1 MKTTVELAFGREIKQ
16 AREALRKSQET
27 LAFEAGIHR
36 TYVSL
41 IERGQKS
48 PTLAVIVR
56 LARALNVQPSE
67 LIRRVEATFEQV
79 NGSR

>member
-1 MKTTVELAFGREIKQ
+1 MRMTMELALGREIKK
-16 AREALRKSQET
+16 AREVLQKSQEA

-41 IERGQKS
+41 IERGKKS

-56 LARALNVQPSE
+56 LAKALGIKPSE
-67 LIRRVEATFEQV
+67 LLRRVEVEFERV
-79 NGSR
+79 NS

>member
-1 MKTTVELAFGREIKQ
+1 MKMTVELAFGREVKQ
-16 AREALRKSQET
+16 ARDAIRKSQET

-36 TYVSL
+36 TYVSQL
-41 IERGQKS
+41 ERGQKS

-67 LIRRVEATFEQV
+67 LIRRVEAILEQG
-79 NGSR
+79 NSPL

>member
-1 MKTTVELAFGREIKQ
+1 MELALGREIKK
-16 AREALRKSQET
+16 AREVLQKSQEA

-41 IERGQKS
+41 IERGKKS

-56 LARALNVQPSE
+56 LAKALGIKPSE
-67 LIRRVEATFEQV
+67 LLRRVEVEFERV
-79 NGSR
+79 SS

>member
-1 MKTTVELAFGREIKQ
+1 MELALGREIKK
-16 AREALRKSQET
+16 AREVLQQSQET

-41 IERGQKS
+41 IERGKKS

-56 LARALNVQPSE
+56 LATALGIKPSE
-67 LIRRVEATFEQV
+67 LLRRVEVEFERV
-79 NGSR
+79 SS